1 MQGQITE
8 QISRLQANGEVP
20 EATFIKK
27 LKEATEKLAK
37 YQTLSSK
44 LLQQER
50 LHMQHQMNVTRFL
63 LKSIRL
69 GIVHPELYESFQIL
83 IDMHIKS
90 DVTKIRCLALESL
103 GLLMIQNKTLF
114 EEKLPI
120 FMEQIE
126 SENQNKIKSDACVT
140 SLKCI
145 LDGVMIH
152 GFLLE
157 SGNVQDLLR

>member
-1 MQGQITE
+1 
-8 QISRLQANGEVP
+8 
-20 EATFIKK
+20 
-27 LKEATEKLAK
+27 
-37 YQTLSSK
+37 
-44 LLQQER
+44 
-50 LHMQHQMNVTRFL
+50 MNVTRFL

-90 DVTKIRCLALESL
+90 DSTKIRCLALESL
-103 GLLMIQNKTLF
+103 GLLMIHNKILF

-126 SENQNKIKSDACVT
+126 SENQLKIKSDATVT

-157 SGNVQDLLR
+157 SGNI